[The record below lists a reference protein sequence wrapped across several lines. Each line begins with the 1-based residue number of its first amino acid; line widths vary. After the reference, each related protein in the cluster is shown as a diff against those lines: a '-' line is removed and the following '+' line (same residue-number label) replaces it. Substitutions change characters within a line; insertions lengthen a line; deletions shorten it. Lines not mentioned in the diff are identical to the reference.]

1 MQADVGIPYN
11 RQHCGIARSQTGCG
25 KRRRTAPGGLDFRR
39 RARNA
44 GSGRL
49 LLIAGPRGP
58 SGSKDL
64 VQKSGWRCGVVNAGL
79 APDTRIFLRPRRSV
93 RRPRCPLGR
102 TSDAR
107 GSLAGPLRHAD
118 DLLPEARQ
126 LDAKKGKCTAWVQ
139 QVSGSLRN
147 EMAVALAP
155 LYPKSPVPRIRP
167 GAGAKTGC
175 TPST

>member
-1 MQADVGIPYN
+1 MPYN

-25 KRRRTAPGGLDFRR
+25 KQRRAAPGSLHTRR
-39 RARNA
+39 RARDT

-49 LLIAGPRGP
+49 SMIAGPRGP

-64 VQKSGWRCGVVNAGL
+64 VQKSGWRCGVVDAGL
-79 APDTRIFLRPRRSV
+79 APDTRIFLRQRRSV
-93 RRPRCPLGR
+93 RRPRCPLLDERRKRSAGR
-102 TSDAR
+102 SMTACGRSP
-107 GSLAGPLRHAD
+107 AGTT
-118 DLLPEARQ
+118 RQ
-126 LDAKKGKCTAWVQ
+126 LDAKKGKCTAWMQ